1 VLKLRVKSHSADG
14 NCTFLVEITLLRVE
28 ITLVHS
34 EITLVGVVVADLLF
48 GGEGELTPITT
59 AFVHSKMSFA
69 RDHSFVDMT
78 SANTNYPNVLSLH
91 A

>member
-14 NCTFLVEITLLRVE
+14 NCTFLVEITL
-28 ITLVHS
+28 VHF

-69 RDHSFVDMT
+69 RDLSFVDMT
-78 SANTNYPNVLSLH
+78 SANTNYPKVLS
-91 A
+91 